1 MFPAALAINLSVG
14 QAYAFSVFNLPLT
27 RVLGVS
33 QSIPED
39 WKLTTVGWIF
49 TLAYV
54 FLGLSAGFA
63 GKWQERVGPRK
74 SGVVAACCWGGGFLI
89 AALGVRLHAIS
100 LLYLGYGVLGGCG
113 LGLGFTTP
121 ISTLIRWFPDRR
133 GMATGMAIMGF
144 GGGALI
150 AAPVSQML
158 MSRFA
163 TTTSVGVAET
173 LIVLGAFYFAL
184 MLIGAFL
191 FRLPAPGWQP
201 RGWIEPVRQ
210 GTLVTTRNVHINQA
224 VRTPQFW
231 LLWSMLLLNVT
242 AGLGVLGQASAMIQ
256 EVFDGFG
263 AAAAAGFVSLLSL
276 FNMTGRFFWASLSDK
291 IGRKM
296 TYALFF
302 SLGPLL
308 YACVPWAGK
317 TGSVVL
323 FVGFFAVIMTMYGG
337 GFATLPAYIADLFGT
352 EYVGAIHGRVLTAL
366 SVAGVA
372 GPVLV
377 NYLRQYQLDKGI
389 AHAQAYNVTMF
400 IMAGLLVIG
409 FLCNLAVRSVDD
421 KHYMNEGQTD
431 VEASRTGG
439 SVSSSRDP
447 GTGGRPVPHVS
458 RSARTPLLTSGAL

>member
-1 MFPAALAINLSVG
+1 
-14 QAYAFSVFNLPLT
+14 
-27 RVLGVS
+27 
-33 QSIPED
+33 
-39 WKLTTVGWIF
+39 
-49 TLAYV
+49 
-54 FLGLSAGFA
+54 
-63 GKWQERVGPRK
+63 
-74 SGVVAACCWGGGFLI
+74 
-89 AALGVRLHAIS
+89 
-100 LLYLGYGVLGGCG
+100 
-113 LGLGFTTP
+113 
-121 ISTLIRWFPDRR
+121 
-133 GMATGMAIMGF
+133 
-144 GGGALI
+144 
-150 AAPVSQML
+150 
-158 MSRFA
+158 
-163 TTTSVGVAET
+163 
-173 LIVLGAFYFAL
+173 
-184 MLIGAFL
+184 
-191 FRLPAPGWQP
+191 
-201 RGWIEPVRQ
+201 
-210 GTLVTTRNVHINQA
+210 
-224 VRTPQFW
+224 
-231 LLWSMLLLNVT
+231 MLLLNVT

-431 VEASRTGG
+431 AAASRAGG
-439 SVSSSRDP
+439 SASSSSTL
-447 GTGGRPVPHVS
+447 GASRPMTHVS
-458 RSARTPLLTSGAL
+458 RSTRTPLLATGAL

>member
-1 MFPAALAINLSVG
+1 MAGLLSKERITARPGFNRWLMFPAALAINLSVG

-27 RVLGVS
+27 RTIGLT
-33 QSIPED
+33 QSVAGD
-39 WKLTTVGWIF
+39 WRLTTVGWIF

-89 AALGVRLHAIS
+89 AALGVHLHEIV
-100 LLYLGYGVLGGCG
+100 LLYLGYGILGGCG
-113 LGLGFTTP
+113 LGIGFTTP

-158 MSRFA
+158 MNRFA
-163 TTTSVGVAET
+163 SPTSAGIAET
-173 LIVLGAFYFAL
+173 LVVLGVFYFCL
-184 MLIGAFL
+184 MLCGAFL
-191 FRLPAPGWQP
+191 FRLPPPGWQP
-201 RGWIEPVRQ
+201 AGWVEPVRS
-210 GTLVTTRNVHINQA
+210 GTLVTSRNVHISQA
-224 VRTPQFW
+224 LRTPQFW

-263 AAAAAGFVSLLSL
+263 ASAAAGFVSLLSL
-276 FNMTGRFFWASLSDK
+276 FNMAGRFFWASLSDR

-308 YACVPWAGK
+308 YASVPWAGSH
-317 TGSVVL
+317 GSIVL

-352 EYVGAIHGRVLTAL
+352 EYVGAIHGRVLTDRK
-366 SVAGVA
+366 SVV
-372 GPVLV
+372 
-377 NYLRQYQLDKGI
+377 
-389 AHAQAYNVTMF
+389 
-400 IMAGLLVIG
+400 
-409 FLCNLAVRSVDD
+409 
-421 KHYMNEGQTD
+421 
-431 VEASRTGG
+431 
-439 SVSSSRDP
+439 
-447 GTGGRPVPHVS
+447 
-458 RSARTPLLTSGAL
+458 